1 MFANRGVNDFKY
13 LLELIFNFLGN
24 EFYQLPNQKLTIVI
38 CFYEVNHNS
47 RIGTLLADPIQFI
60 YDVNNPLS
68 VNELFNA
75 IAFFDLAFKK
85 TDNKHVSVTIEIVT
99 PVEVN

>member
-1 MFANRGVNDFKY
+1 MFANRGVDDFKY
-13 LLELIFNFLGN
+13 LLELIFDFLGN
-24 EFYQLPNQKLTIVI
+24 DFYQLPQQKLTIVI

-47 RIGTLLADPIQFI
+47 RIGTLLADPIQI
-60 YDVNNPLS
+60 ISDVNNPLS

-75 IAFFDLAFKK
+75 ITFFDLAFKNSG
-85 TDNKHVSVTIEIVT
+85 NKHVSVTIEIVT